1 MMKKTLILGLLSAT
15 CLITTTAMAEV
26 NVRVTHTEIPS
37 KAPEFTQ
44 QLQNRYQL
52 PQQYVD
58 LKQQRLASD
67 IGKQVIST
75 PKSALQPG
83 KNWFGMHHERVYA
96 YLDQYPEVKELVVTY
111 MYRQGITN
119 FLDVPNFVT
128 VQQAVDSELNYDFL
142 TKRWFINDLKRFT
155 ADPNHPFVL
164 YHKSRLS
171 EIDYRLFEQALNSQ
185 PAQDNAV
192 ITIQAL
198 IVHGMILQDFYKR
211 GVVTVNLDGANQ

>member
-1 MMKKTLILGLLSAT
+1 MKKALILGLLSAT

-26 NVRVTHTEIPS
+26 NLSVSHTALPS

-52 PQQYVD
+52 PPKYLD

-67 IGKQVIST
+67 IGKQFIST
-75 PKSALQPG
+75 PKSALKPG
-83 KNWFGMHHERVYA
+83 KNWFGLNHERVYS
-96 YLDQYPEVKELVVTY
+96 YLDQYPEVKELVISY

-128 VQQAVDSELNYDFL
+128 VQQAVDAELNYDFL
-142 TKRWFINDLKRFT
+142 GKRWFINDLKSYV
-155 ADPNHPFVL
+155 ADQNHPFVL

-171 EIDYRLFEQALNSQ
+171 EQDYRMFEQALNSL
-185 PAQDNAV
+185 PAQENAV
-192 ITIQAL
+192 ITIQSL

-211 GVVTVNLDGANQ
+211 GVVTIKLDGANQ